1 MNRYI
6 VLFRAPSSVIDEW
19 QKKPEAERKPA
30 EIVTAPAETPKST
43 DTATTAPAA
52 PAPAAAAPAAEP
64 VKAASNVPP
73 ADQPVA
79 DRLRELL
86 ASKSLRTFDRKGERA
101 AVEKF
106 YSAREYAPQWTQA
119 GKLTAG
125 AKA

>member
-1 MNRYI
+1 
-6 VLFRAPSSVIDEW
+6 S
-19 QKKPEAERKPA
+19 
-30 EIVTAPAETPKST
+30 
-43 DTATTAPAA
+43 DTATTTPATPAPATATA
-52 PAPAAAAPAAEP
+52 PAPEPAKEP

-79 DRLRELL
+79 DKLREMFGG
-86 ASKSLRTFDRKGERA
+86 KSLRIFDRKGERA

-125 AKA
+125 AKGVVARLKDAASDGLNPADYPVPDFAAAS